1 MISLLF
7 NRDDAI
13 RAHSGT
19 ESTTDAFFLILHKRR
34 GIALTIELVASDG
47 KAALRASVNAQP
59 TALAQIRV
67 KSYLTHFSLLFR
79 GLSGRQVEI
88 FFLKC

>member
-19 ESTTDAFFLILHKRR
+19 EGTTDAFFLILHKRG
-34 GIALTIELVASDG
+34 GIALLIQLVFRNSKTFLG
-47 KAALRASVNAQP
+47 ASVYTQA
-59 TALAQIRV
+59 TTLTHICV
-67 KSYLTHFSLLFR
+67 KSYFSQFTF
-79 GLSGRQVEI
+79 SS
-88 FFLKC
+88 